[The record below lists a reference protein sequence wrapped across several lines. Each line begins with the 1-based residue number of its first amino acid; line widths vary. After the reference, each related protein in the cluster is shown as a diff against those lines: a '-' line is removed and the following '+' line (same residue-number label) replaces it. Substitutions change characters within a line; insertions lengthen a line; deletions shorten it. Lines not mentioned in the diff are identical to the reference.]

1 MADQGSSSERR
12 ELLPENETSFFMKE
26 DRRQTFSFVKDE
38 KGQVTFLVVQV
49 EGREVGRAKKIK

>member
-1 MADQGSSSERR
+1 MAQMGSGSAKR
-12 ELLPENETSFFMKE
+12 ELLPENESSFFTRDE
-26 DRRQTFSFVKDE
+26 QRQTFSFVKDD